1 MTTHSSASDAPTA
14 ERDDIVASL
23 QRHRGF
29 LLHTV
34 DGITDEEARQRT
46 TVSELTLGGLIKHV
60 GQTEKQWA
68 DFIVNGPAEGPA
80 IDWAQVDWSNPPPE
94 VVAYASGHQM
104 LPNETLAELIADLP
118 GRGRRDRRLGPERR
132 SRQRPPAAEG
142 ALVRAGHAL
151 DRAPQPCCTSSP
163 RPAST
168 PATLTSSGRPST
180 VRRPW
185 ADDAP

>member
-1 MTTHSSASDAPTA
+1 MTTDSTASDAPTA

-34 DGITDEEARQRT
+34 NGVTDDQARQRT

-60 GQTEKQWA
+60 AQTEKQWA

-80 IDWAQVDWSNPPPE
+80 IDWEQVDWSNPPPE

-104 LPNETLAELIADLP
+104 LPDETLADLLAIYQDVAAATDALAGTVDLDRDHP
-118 GRGRRDRRLGPERR
+118 LPEAPWFPQNSRWTVRRTLLHIL
-132 SRQRPPAAEG
+132 AETSQH
-142 ALVRAGHAL
+142 AGHADIIREAL
-151 DRAPQPCCTSSP
+151 DGQKTM
-163 RPAST
+163 
-168 PATLTSSGRPST
+168 G
-180 VRRPW
+180 
-185 ADDAP
+185 

>member
-1 MTTHSSASDAPTA
+1 MTTDSTASDAPTA

-34 DGITDEEARQRT
+34 NGVTDDQARQRT

-60 GQTEKQWA
+60 AQTEKQWA

-80 IDWAQVDWSNPPPE
+80 IDWEQVDWSNPPPE

-104 LPNETLAELIADLP
+104 LPEETLADLLADLS
-118 GRGRRDRRLGPERR
+118 GRGRCHRRSGRDRRPRPR
-132 SRQRPPAAEG
+132 SPTARS
-142 ALVRAGHAL
+142 ALVPAEQSL
-151 DRAPQPCCTSSP
+151 DRAP
-163 RPAST
+163 RPAAHPRRDQ
-168 PATLTSSGRPST
+168 PA
-180 VRRPW
+180 RRPR
-185 ADDAP
+185 

>member
-1 MTTHSSASDAPTA
+1 MTTDSTASDAPTA

-34 DGITDEEARQRT
+34 NGVTDDQARQRT

-60 GQTEKQWA
+60 AQTEKQWA

-80 IDWAQVDWSNPPPE
+80 IDWEQVDWSNPPPE

-104 LPNETLAELIADLP
+104 LPEETLADLLAIYQAVAAATDALAGTVDLDRDHP
-118 GRGRRDRRLGPERR
+118 LPEAPWFPQNSRWTVRRALLHIL
-132 SRQRPPAAEG
+132 AETSQH
-142 ALVRAGHAL
+142 AGHADIIREAL
-151 DRAPQPCCTSSP
+151 DGQKTM
-163 RPAST
+163 
-168 PATLTSSGRPST
+168 G
-180 VRRPW
+180 
-185 ADDAP
+185 